1 MASWSQGADSTP
13 DPPPWLFLNLSL
25 PSGSYTI
32 GNGNI
37 CIFVFCVFTHF
48 SKFSRHAWEK
58 IPKMLVF
65 TRVYVCVKA
74 KLTFVSF
81 FFNFFIL
88 NLSLIKLFR
97 KRRIDHLTWA
107 IVESSTGIREPG
119 SCDGS
124 PAGRRIALADNWKSQ
139 TLLPQCCWVGTDR
152 RLIQG
157 IGSQVSIMILIYL
170 LIWIFS

>member
-37 CIFVFCVFTHF
+37 CIWGRGQCAQVPRKNTGAPVYTGICGKFIITIGSIENTWLIQILLVEIKAEIKAVPKYDIGKGWKKGFFGVVTHF

-81 FFNFFIL
+81 FLEFF
-88 NLSLIKLFR
+88 F
-97 KRRIDHLTWA
+97 
-107 IVESSTGIREPG
+107 EPFPY
-119 SCDGS
+119 GS
-124 PAGRRIALADNWKSQ
+124 P
-139 TLLPQCCWVGTDR
+139 LLSVGLSTAK
-152 RLIQG
+152 
-157 IGSQVSIMILIYL
+157 
-170 LIWIFS
+170 